1 MVLTF
6 SRGAFLGFF
15 VINALFL
22 VWKFNARLI
31 GLALIFG
38 AIAVAMAPGYLV
50 DRIMFGFATG
60 DPNTVSADR
69 LEGIWA
75 PLLPEIWKTP
85 LWGNGLGSVMWS
97 LPMLTDEMN
106 RVGHPHSAYLE
117 ALLDMGVIG
126 LALMLAYFWHVW
138 RGFRALGSNAYLSPE
153 MRAFFQGAT
162 AALVCFFITGWV
174 GSSFRPEAEFI
185 FLWLAI
191 GVMYGMFR
199 RTRAAAS

>member
-1 MVLTF
+1 
-6 SRGAFLGFF
+6 
-15 VINALFL
+15 
-22 VWKFNARLI
+22 
-31 GLALIFG
+31 
-38 AIAVAMAPGYLV
+38 
-50 DRIMFGFATG
+50 
-60 DPNTVSADR
+60 
-69 LEGIWA
+69 
-75 PLLPEIWKTP
+75 
-85 LWGNGLGSVMWS
+85 
-97 LPMLTDEMN
+97 MLTDEMN